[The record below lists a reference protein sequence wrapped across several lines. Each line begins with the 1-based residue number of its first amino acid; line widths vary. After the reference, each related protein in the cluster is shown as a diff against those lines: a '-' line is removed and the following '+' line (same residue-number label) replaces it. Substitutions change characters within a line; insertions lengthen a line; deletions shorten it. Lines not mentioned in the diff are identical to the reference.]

1 MSLHFWKATLYAKS
15 RKVSLGNKAVNL
27 AARCNFDLTEVE
39 DVTKQQ
45 IRKKVRGAR
54 GLLWEAQK
62 EVTQK
67 RVEWLKKNAQHRVL
81 PEHHNVDWIGPRR

>member
-1 MSLHFWKATLYAKS
+1 M
-15 RKVSLGNKAVNL
+15 SLGNKAVNL